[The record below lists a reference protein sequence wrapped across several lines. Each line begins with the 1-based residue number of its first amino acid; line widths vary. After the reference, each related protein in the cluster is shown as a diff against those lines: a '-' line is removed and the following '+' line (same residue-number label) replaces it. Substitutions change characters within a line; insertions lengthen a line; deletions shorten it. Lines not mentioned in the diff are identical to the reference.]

1 MAAKI
6 VPPQK
11 SATLKNELNNFLLY
25 HPNIVQTLRIISN
38 DENCSFGLVIMEM
51 CSGLNLEHLTQDE
64 SFVLDDKS
72 ITRFCFSIKSF
83 PFHNVIIIIIIIFSF
98 LPYSYMTDISRALGH
113 CHSQKVLHLDV
124 KPKNILVN
132 LTTNVCKLCDF
143 GSSCLFMGV
152 DNAGADYKALVK
164 SSSIIIINVFL
175 QP

>member
-72 ITRFCFSIKSF
+72 ITRFCFFNQIISY
-83 PFHNVIIIIIIIFSF
+83 NVIFTIFYHHYHHNCF
-98 LPYSYMTDISRALGH
+98 LFF
-113 CHSQKVLHLDV
+113 
-124 KPKNILVN
+124 
-132 LTTNVCKLCDF
+132 LTVT
-143 GSSCLFMGV
+143 
-152 DNAGADYKALVK
+152 
-164 SSSIIIINVFL
+164 
-175 QP
+175 